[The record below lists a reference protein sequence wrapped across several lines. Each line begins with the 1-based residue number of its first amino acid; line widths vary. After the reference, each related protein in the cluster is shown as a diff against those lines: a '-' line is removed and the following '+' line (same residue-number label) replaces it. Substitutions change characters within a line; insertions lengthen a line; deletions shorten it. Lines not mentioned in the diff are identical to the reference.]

1 MNELSLIPTDS
12 EIQVLSRI
20 SQSASKSG
28 LFKISPDAALAIC
41 LKGRELNIPPMQ
53 ALSHV
58 NIIEGKACLSAELM
72 HALVLKACPDCS
84 ITIVETSN
92 ERCEIHAQ
100 RTKEAAVSKF
110 IFTMKDA
117 EQAQLLGKMN
127 WRKYPRAMLRSRCM
141 SEMCRSVFPDALVGA
156 SYTPEEL
163 EPTPIYKN
171 ENTIDMPVNLPQSEP
186 AIVHQDA
193 NHPLIITT
201 ADLPLVEVKGYVWT
215 YMQKNNIDAKFGRV
229 ILDKVVAAE
238 INMDRKDE
246 LEKYIIEVANGIK

>member
-1 MNELSLIPTDS
+1 MNEISLIPTDA

-72 HALVLKACPDCS
+72 HALVLKACPDCT

-92 ERCEIHAQ
+92 ERCEIHA
-100 RTKEAAVSKF
+100 RRSKEDPFSKF
-110 IFTMKDA
+110 AFTMKDA

-163 EPTPIYKN
+163 EHSPVYKN
-171 ENTIDMPVNLPQSEP
+171 ENTIDMPQSEP
-186 AIVHQDA
+186 VITQSEEVKTQV
-193 NHPLIITT
+193 ITT
-201 ADLPLVEVKGYVWT
+201 ADLPPAEVKAYVWGV
-215 YMQKNNIDAKFGRV
+215 MKKHNIAAKFGRV
-229 ILDKVVAAE
+229 ILGQVIQSELD
-238 INMDRKDE
+238 MKDAI
-246 LEKYIIEVANGIK
+246 EKFIIEVADGLK

>member
-1 MNELSLIPTDS
+1 MNEVSLIPTDS

-72 HALVLKACPDCS
+72 HALVLKACPDCT

-92 ERCEIHAQ
+92 ERCEIHA
-100 RTKEAAVSKF
+100 RRSKENEFSKF
-110 IFTMKDA
+110 CFTMKDA

-163 EPTPIYKN
+163 EPTPVYKN
-171 ENTIDMPVNLPQSEP
+171 ENTIDMPQSEP
-186 AIVHQDA
+186 IIVHQDDTK
-193 NHPLIITT
+193 PLIITT
-201 ADLPLVEVKGYVWT
+201 ADLDPMEVKGHVWA
-215 YMQKNNIDAKFGRV
+215 YMKKHGIDAKFGRT
-229 ILDKVVAAE
+229 ILDKVVQAE
-238 INMDRKDE
+238 LNMDRKDE
-246 LEKYIIEVANGIK
+246 IERFVIEVANGLK